1 VGGAFELG
9 DELVEELVNL
19 VHLVAAESWLEPGLL
34 DRFGGEGEL
43 VVGPGGEAVAQA
55 GQVSRGPFEQ
65 PADLA
70 PLVPT
75 DDPGEGP
82 RPDLLGREPAFGH
95 GARFPVA
102 WAVMATSSVLLDRA
116 RWQTATTGGPLAVLR

>member
-9 DELVEELVNL
+9 DELVEELVDL
-19 VHLVAAESWLEPGLL
+19 VHLVAAEGRLEPDLL
-34 DRFGGEGEL
+34 DLFWGEGGL
-43 VVGPGGEAVAQA
+43 VVGAGGEAVAHA
-55 GQVSRGPFEQ
+55 GQVGGGTFEQ

-82 RPDLLGREPAFGH
+82 RPDLFGRESAFGH
-95 GARFPVA
+95 G
-102 WAVMATSSVLLDRA
+102 DQQRA
-116 RWQTATTGGPLAVLR
+116 P